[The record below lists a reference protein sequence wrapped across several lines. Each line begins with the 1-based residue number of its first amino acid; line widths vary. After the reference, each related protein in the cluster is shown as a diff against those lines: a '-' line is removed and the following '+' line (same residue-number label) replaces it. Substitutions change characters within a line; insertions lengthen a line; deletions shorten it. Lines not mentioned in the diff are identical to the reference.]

1 MCFLY
6 IKIGNFKTIAI
17 PTSQKGNK
25 SFLRREGVRAG
36 IELGSQAAGG
46 SQVRLHSYSR
56 AAN

>member
-1 MCFLY
+1 ME
-6 IKIGNFKTIAI
+6 NFKTIAI